1 MKLLKGNKMRFKLF
15 VILMMTSL
23 LFIGC
28 ETKKR
33 VKALPADHQA
43 AAPQQNMGAAHE
55 VVVKEAI
62 HANSYTYLL
71 VTEGSEEYW
80 IATAK
85 QPIEAGM
92 TMYYDKGL
100 EMKDFA
106 SKEIDRTFESIWFVG
121 KMSGLSSASS
131 GAMNKSMAPATN
143 IAVEKVA
150 GGVSVA
156 ELYENR
162 ADYEGKV
169 VSIRGQVT
177 KFNSKI
183 MGRNWVHIQD
193 GTKSG
198 EAFDVTITT
207 DATVEKGDVVV
218 FNGTVGLNKDF
229 GAGYVYDIIIEA
241 AELSAES

>member
-43 AAPQQNMGAAHE
+43 AAPQQSMGAAHE

-62 HANSYTYLL
+62 HANSYTYLF

-100 EMKDFA
+100 EMQDFT
-106 SKEIDRTFESIWFVG
+106 SKEIDKTFESIWFVG
-121 KMSGLSSASS
+121 KMRGQSSAAS
-131 GAMNKSMAPATN
+131 GNMNRTMTTAAN
-143 IAVEKVA
+143 VEVEKVA

-156 ELYENR
+156 ELYDKR
-162 ADYEGKV
+162 ADLEGKA

-177 KFNSKI
+177 KFNSNI

-207 DATVEKGDVVV
+207 EATVEKGAVVV
-218 FNGTVGLNKDF
+218 FNGKVALNKDF
-229 GAGYVYDIIIEA
+229 GAGYVYDLIIEE
-241 AELSAES
+241 AELSTES